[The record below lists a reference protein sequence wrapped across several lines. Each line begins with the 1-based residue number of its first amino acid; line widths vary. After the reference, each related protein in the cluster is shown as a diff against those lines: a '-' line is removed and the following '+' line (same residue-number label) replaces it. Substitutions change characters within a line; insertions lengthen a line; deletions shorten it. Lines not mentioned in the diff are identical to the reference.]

1 MPIPEFKAAVS
12 NDGILRE
19 IESAQKK
26 LSSLEK
32 DADPLKRE
40 AIVRQMLQLEVC
52 KNMVLDFFIIP

>member
-1 MPIPEFKAAVS
+1 MPISEFKAVVS

-40 AIVRQMLQLEVC
+40 AIVRQMLQLDVC
-52 KNMVLDFFIIP
+52 KNMIIDFFLIP